1 MNKKDGIVV
10 NREQVRMAR
19 AALNWGVRDLAAKAD
34 VATNTISRYENGADM
49 MAATLT
55 KVVKVLEAE
64 GIDFPDE
71 FTVSI
76 RRLKEKAE

>member
-1 MNKKDGIVV
+1 MV

-76 RRLKEKAE
+76 RRLKDKAE

>member
-1 MNKKDGIVV
+1 MNKNDWIVV

-76 RRLKEKAE
+76 RRLKDKAE

>member
-1 MNKKDGIVV
+1 
-10 NREQVRMAR
+10 
-19 AALNWGVRDLAAKAD
+19 
-34 VATNTISRYENGADM
+34 M
-49 MAATLT
+49 MAGTLT

-76 RRLKEKAE
+76 RRLKDKAE

>member
-1 MNKKDGIVV
+1 MNKKDWIVV